1 MIVEFIAERFN
12 YAVVIVL
19 MMTGLYVLFST
30 GNLVKKLVGLT
41 VFQTSVFLL
50 YISIGKVAGGQPP
63 ILEPHYGDGHAE
75 AGYEETVSHGGDD
88 ASVGGHTGTMD
99 EAAEDQPAD
108 GHAPMESAAE
118 GDPEQSAEAAA
129 ESIEAAGPQA
139 DPAADI
145 TPQTGDPAPTAV
157 ETDSAEGLEADI
169 AGDADVPQL
178 ADPEPGA
185 EPETDMAAA
194 PEDVAEDILPV
205 ENEAVLYSNPLPHVL
220 ILTAIVVGVATLSV
234 GLALVVRIREVYG
247 TIEDDAISRAD
258 YETMA
263 GTS

>member
-75 AGYEETVSHGGDD
+75 AGYEETVDHGGDH
-88 ASVGGHTGTMD
+88 GGGQTGTVED
-99 EAAEDQPAD
+99 AAEDQPAD
-108 GHAPMESAAE
+108 GHAPMESESEA
-118 GDPEQSAEAAA
+118 DPQQSAEAAA
-129 ESIEAAGPQA
+129 ESVETAGPQA
-139 DPAADI
+139 DPAAGAA
-145 TPQTGDPAPTAV
+145 PQTGDPAPTAL
-157 ETDSAEGLEADI
+157 EADSAAELEADI

-178 ADPEPGA
+178 SDPEPGS
-185 EPETDMAAA
+185 EPETGPADAAA
-194 PEDVAEDILPV
+194 EDIAGEILPV
-205 ENEAVLYSNPLPHVL
+205 EDEAVVYSNPLPHVL

>member
-75 AGYEETVSHGGDD
+75 AGYEETVDHGGDH
-88 ASVGGHTGTMD
+88 GGGQTGTVED
-99 EAAEDQPAD
+99 AAEDQPAD
-108 GHAPMESAAE
+108 GHAPMESESEA
-118 GDPEQSAEAAA
+118 DPEQSAEAAA
-129 ESIEAAGPQA
+129 ESVETAGPQA
-139 DPAADI
+139 DPAAE
-145 TPQTGDPAPTAV
+145 TAPQTDDPAPTA
-157 ETDSAEGLEADI
+157 LEADSAAELEAGI

-178 ADPEPGA
+178 SDPEPDS
-185 EPETDMAAA
+185 EPETDPADAAA
-194 PEDVAEDILPV
+194 EDIAGEILPV
-205 ENEAVLYSNPLPHVL
+205 EDEAVVYSNPLPHVL

>member
-75 AGYEETVSHGGDD
+75 AGYEETVDHGGDH
-88 ASVGGHTGTMD
+88 GGGQTGTVED
-99 EAAEDQPAD
+99 AAEDQPAD
-108 GHAPMESAAE
+108 GHAPMESESEA
-118 GDPEQSAEAAA
+118 DPVQSAEAAA
-129 ESIEAAGPQA
+129 ESVETAGPQA
-139 DPAADI
+139 DPAAGAA
-145 TPQTGDPAPTAV
+145 PQTGDPAPTAL
-157 ETDSAEGLEADI
+157 EADSASELEADI

-178 ADPEPGA
+178 SDPEP
-185 EPETDMAAA
+185 DAAA
-194 PEDVAEDILPV
+194 EDIAGEILPV
-205 ENEAVLYSNPLPHVL
+205 EDEAVVYSNPLPHVL